1 MKKLLLALCLVAI
14 LGISAF
20 ASSMTVGLSVS
31 TLNNPFFVIL
41 RDGAIEQAKVLD
53 VDLVVMDAQNDPA
66 KQVSDIED
74 LIQKK
79 VDVILLNPTDAD
91 ALVPA
96 VEEANKAGIPI
107 LTIDRSVNGGEVA
120 LHIASDNVK
129 GGGMAA
135 AYTVEQLGEKGIVVE
150 LEGITGASAARERG
164 QGFDT
169 YIAKFS
175 GIKLAA
181 KQTADFDRAK
191 GMSVMEN
198 ILQAQPKIDAVF
210 AQNDEMALGAIQA
223 IKAAKRQ
230 KEMFVVGFDAVPD
243 ALDAIKAG
251 DMKATIAQ
259 QPWMMGVLGVMNG
272 YLVVNGVNLGVKF
285 IPVPL
290 KVITQ

>member
-14 LGISAF
+14 LSVSAF

-53 VDLVVMDAQNDPA
+53 VELVVMDAQNDPA

-96 VEEANKAGIPI
+96 VEQANKAGIPL
-107 LTIDRSVNGGEVA
+107 LTIDRSVNGGDVA

-135 AYTVEQLGEKGIVVE
+135 AYLVCLLYTSDAADEEDSVDLGGRRIIKKKKKTIEQN
-150 LEGITGASAARERG
+150 
-164 QGFDT
+164 
-169 YIAKFS
+169 
-175 GIKLAA
+175 
-181 KQTADFDRAK
+181 KQ
-191 GMSVMEN
+191 
-198 ILQAQPKIDAVF
+198 
-210 AQNDEMALGAIQA
+210 
-223 IKAAKRQ
+223 
-230 KEMFVVGFDAVPD
+230 
-243 ALDAIKAG
+243 
-251 DMKATIAQ
+251 
-259 QPWMMGVLGVMNG
+259 
-272 YLVVNGVNLGVKF
+272 Y
-285 IPVPL
+285 
-290 KVITQ
+290 